1 MTDFFFKFDDE
12 KSETVMVR
20 TNMDARV
27 GDVVRGVGDYM
38 QKKQGIELNLEAVKV
53 TVAGE
58 DVKNNFLW

>member
-1 MTDFFFKFDDE
+1 
-12 KSETVMVR
+12 MVR

-38 QKKQGIELNLEAVKV
+38 QKKQGIELNLEALKG